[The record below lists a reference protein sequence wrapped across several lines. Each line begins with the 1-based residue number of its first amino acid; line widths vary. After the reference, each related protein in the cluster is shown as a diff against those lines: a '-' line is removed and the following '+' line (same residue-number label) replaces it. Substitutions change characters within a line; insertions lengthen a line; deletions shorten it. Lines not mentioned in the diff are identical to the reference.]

1 MNCRSRINNNH
12 EQRLRL
18 GLRFRCTERMS
29 PDTRSS
35 LVADRPRASTV
46 RMTGGFLLSPSIL
59 AAAAG
64 IRCPLNAGRCCGPR
78 TDHGLPACRHS
89 SRWRCWRKRRGCMD
103 GWMDGWMLPRSCVAC
118 GCGHGPVPRPV
129 QASSGT
135 RGGVDHA
142 GSPSRRPN
150 SSQSSRGHQNSEQSG
165 RVNPSLNPKAP
176 SLRRPPLF
184 LSSILC
190 WHPGSKVHQRQS

>member
-1 MNCRSRINNNH
+1 MNCRSRSRINNNH

-46 RMTGGFLLSPSIL
+46 RMAGRFLLSPSIL

-64 IRCPLNAGRCCGPR
+64 IRCPIERRPLLWAPNG
-78 TDHGLPACRHS
+78 
-89 SRWRCWRKRRGCMD
+89 SRAPSVPPLEQMAVLAQEEGMH
-103 GWMDGWMLPRSCVAC
+103 GWMLPRSCVAC

-142 GSPSRRPN
+142 GSPSPRPTIPARAAGGIRTRN
-150 SSQSSRGHQNSEQSG
+150 NLVG
-165 RVNPSLNPKAP
+165 
-176 SLRRPPLF
+176 
-184 LSSILC
+184 
-190 WHPGSKVHQRQS
+190 

>member
-46 RMTGGFLLSPSIL
+46 RMAGGFLLSPSIL

-64 IRCPLNAGRCCGPR
+64 IRCPIE
-78 TDHGLPACRHS
+78 
-89 SRWRCWRKRRGCMD
+89 
-103 GWMDGWMLPRSCVAC
+103 
-118 GCGHGPVPRPV
+118 
-129 QASSGT
+129 
-135 RGGVDHA
+135 
-142 GSPSRRPN
+142 RRPLLWATN
-150 SSQSSRGHQNSEQSG
+150 GSR
-165 RVNPSLNPKAP
+165 AP
-176 SLRRPPLF
+176 SVPPPAND
-184 LSSILC
+184 SNRWC
-190 WHPGSKVHQRQS
+190 